1 MYMND
6 IEKCI
11 EVMEKYAVAIE
22 KDNRRL
28 FIALVTFIIATSVA
42 VIFFFGF
49 YFNYSWEQSQTVKN
63 GEISQQ
69 IKSGG

>member
-1 MYMND
+1 MD
-6 IEKCI
+6 DLEKLI
-11 EVMEKYAVAIE
+11 DVMEKYAVAME

-28 FIALVTFIIATSVA
+28 FIALITFIISVSVA

-69 IKSGG
+69 IKTGGN